1 MIGWPTMKIGD
12 LVESG
17 DADLQTGPFGT
28 QLRASDYVDE
38 GTPVVNLRKVGF
50 GEVRAKDVEYLGEA
64 MVQKLS
70 AHVLETGDIVFG
82 RKGAVERHALIKDET
97 SGWVQGSDCL
107 RLRVTG
113 DQVRREFLSYY
124 FRTKSHQ
131 HWMEAVCSFGATMS
145 SLNQDIVKRIEFP
158 APCMDIQKKIVGVL
172 ATYDDKI
179 ANNQSRIVS
188 LRRFNAE
195 LYREWFVRKR
205 FPAHNQTT
213 FVKGVPT
220 DWKVTKLKE
229 VLELCYGKALKAS
242 EREGGDIPVYGSGGI
257 VGFHDRALV
266 DTPGIIVGRKGNVGS
281 VYFSDKPFYAIDT
294 VYFVKSQLSNAFLF
308 FLLQSMNFINND
320 AAVPGLNRNQAYSNQ
335 FFLPPAKLIDEFT
348 EIAESTMKNATS
360 LEKQNDRLR
369 HTRDLLLGRLISGK
383 LSLETVSID
392 YPPSMSRSH
401 LAVNEKELVH
411 A

>member
-1 MIGWPTMKIGD
+1 M
-12 LVESG
+12 
-17 DADLQTGPFGT
+17 
-28 QLRASDYVDE
+28 
-38 GTPVVNLRKVGF
+38 
-50 GEVRAKDVEYLGEA
+50 
-64 MVQKLS
+64 
-70 AHVLETGDIVFG
+70 
-82 RKGAVERHALIKDET
+82 
-97 SGWVQGSDCL
+97 
-107 RLRVTG
+107 
-113 DQVRREFLSYY
+113 
-124 FRTKSHQ
+124 
-131 HWMEAVCSFGATMS
+131 
-145 SLNQDIVKRIEFP
+145 
-158 APCMDIQKKIVGVL
+158 
-172 ATYDDKI
+172 
-179 ANNQSRIVS
+179 
-188 LRRFNAE
+188 
-195 LYREWFVRKR
+195 
-205 FPAHNQTT
+205 
-213 FVKGVPT
+213 
-220 DWKVTKLKE
+220 
-229 VLELCYGKALKAS
+229 
-242 EREGGDIPVYGSGGI
+242 
-257 VGFHDRALV
+257 GFHDRALV